1 MDPTD
6 LRAGLAEKLA
16 ANEPID
22 AQTFNAA
29 CFMLSRALESLELTV
44 PEAAPLVRRL
54 LRVSGRVVIDTGLP
68 GASADTWSNTE
79 EMALLWIDEALRSL
93 GYEVR
98 PSADDGRSELNRV
111 GAEWGG

>member
-6 LRAGLAEKLA
+6 LRAGLAERLVGD
-16 ANEPID
+16 EPID

-29 CFMLSRALESLELTV
+29 CFMLSRALEEMDLSV

-54 LRVSGRVVIDTGLP
+54 LRVAGRVIIDTGLP
-68 GASADTWSNTE
+68 DSSLDKWPNTE
-79 EMALLWIDEALRSL
+79 EMALQWIDEALRAL

-98 PSADDGRSELNRV
+98 PSPDSGRLELKT
-111 GAEWGG
+111 